1 MKIKQIYLGTWFQR
15 TSLHLKELYEFLKQK
30 KVATELEGERMEHIW
45 ESLNIK
51 NVEFIGNNE
60 FDEVLAQCGKV
71 LVSVTEDGII
81 LLTTDEINIPK
92 AKKLLESFYTE
103 FLAPALSFLFS
114 RGAPLPKVLD
124 QAKSTYPLLC
134 VTEGGK
140 ERDILKL
147 YEDHKD
153 MLITRLHG
161 NHLQVC
167 LGEVMSVFQVEK
179 PRKFTK
185 EHTREFLH
193 YIIFFREFEKQLKK
207 YLFLHRTMWEE
218 ITAIRDA
225 ENMLYKDFP
234 RIREQILQHMKT
246 LSFVKARLAQMK
258 DIMNE
263 REHTID
269 PHIKEELKSLGLLKF
284 DHLVANQKYISHLWQ
299 MTIEYV
305 RSSLSLLE
313 SLYQEN
319 TQKELNA
326 IKFITFGALVT
337 GFFGMN
343 IAFPWEERWMDARLS
358 SIIVVLIIFSAFI
371 SFYYIL
377 KITIYNRNFL
387 VSKKKMP
394 DEEIK

>member
-15 TSLHLKELYEFLKQK
+15 TSLHLKELFQFLKYK
-30 KVATELEGERMEHIW
+30 KVALELDKERMEHLW
-45 ESLNIK
+45 ESLQVEQ
-51 NVEFIGNNE
+51 VEFVGNNE
-60 FDEVLAQCGKV
+60 FDEVVAVCKEVTL
-71 LVSVTEDGII
+71 SVTEDGII
-81 LLTTDEINIPK
+81 LLTTDEKDIKK
-92 AKKLLESFYTE
+92 AKKILESFYTE

-124 QAKSTYPLLC
+124 QASSSYPLLC
-134 VTEGGK
+134 VTEGAK
-140 ERDILKL
+140 ESDVLRL
-147 YEDHKD
+147 YEKNDD
-153 MLITRLHG
+153 TLITRLHG
-161 NHLQVC
+161 GHLEVF
-167 LGEVMSVFQVEK
+167 LGDVISIFQIEK
-179 PRKFTK
+179 PRKFSVP
-185 EHTREFLH
+185 HTRELLH
-193 YIIFFREFEKQLKK
+193 YVIFFREFEKQLKK

-225 ENMLYKDFP
+225 EQMLYKDFP

-258 DIMNE
+258 DIMQE

-269 PHIKEELKSLGLLKF
+269 THIKEELKSLGLLKF
-284 DHLVANQKYISHLWQ
+284 DHLIANQKYITHLWQ

-305 RSSLSLLE
+305 KSSLSLLE

-343 IAFPWEERWMDARLS
+343 IAFPWEDRWLDAKWS
-358 SIIVVLIIFSAFI
+358 SFIVILIILSLFV
-371 SFYYIL
+371 SFFYIL
-377 KITIYNRNFL
+377 KIAIYNRNFL
-387 VSKKKMP
+387 VSKRKHHHP
-394 DEEIK
+394 E

>member
-30 KVATELEGERMEHIW
+30 KVAIELEGERMEHLW
-45 ESLNIK
+45 ESLDVK

-60 FDEVLAQCGKV
+60 FDEVYAECGKV
-71 LVSVTEDGII
+71 FVSVTEDGII
-81 LLTTDEINIPK
+81 LLTTSEINVKK
-92 AKKLLESFYTE
+92 AKKTLESFYTE
-103 FLAPALSFLFS
+103 FLAPALMFLFS

-124 QAKSTYPLLC
+124 QVKSTYPLLC
-134 VTEGGK
+134 VSEGGK
-140 ERDILKL
+140 EKEILQFYDENIDL
-147 YEDHKD
+147 
-153 MLITRLHG
+153 LITRLHG

-167 LGEVMSVFQVEK
+167 IGETISLFQTEK
-179 PRKFTK
+179 PRKFNAV
-185 EHTREFLH
+185 HTRELLH
-193 YIIFFREFEKQLKK
+193 YVVFFREFEKQLKK

-225 ENMLYKDFP
+225 ENILHKDFP

-284 DHLVANQKYISHLWQ
+284 DHLIANQKYINHLWQ

-305 RSSLSLLE
+305 KSSLSLLE

-358 SIIVVLIIFSAFI
+358 SFIVVLIIFTAFV

-387 VSKKKMP
+387 VSKKKNIH
-394 DEEIK
+394 EQE